1 MEAPVTQGGPECGLE
16 SEPRPRSLA
25 FMEPAGGYLCPECG
39 RLDAAPGV
47 CPADGHALKPT
58 GRDPMLGRMIGSY
71 RVVALLGEGG
81 MGRVYKGLHPGIGS
95 RVAIKVLHGHAASDR
110 NAIARFFSEAKAVN
124 IIRHE
129 SIVNVLDLSMLD
141 NGEPYMVMEYLD
153 GMALDT
159 LLTRQG
165 RLELAFG
172 CRLLAEVLDAL
183 QAAHVHGVVHRDLKP
198 ANVFVTPS
206 GHAKVLDFGV
216 AKLRVGDGAAGLT
229 QSGAL
234 LGTPYYM
241 SPEQAASQPVDH
253 RSDLYSAG
261 VMLYEALTGARPF
274 QATSLFELLRK
285 HVQESPPPPRAMR
298 PDLPP
303 AVDAIVMRALEKD
316 PARRFQS
323 AAEFRAALDSIAG
336 SPSFAAAA
344 APAAFAQLPGP
355 PPNADRA
362 LSHALPATVSGV
374 TAPVFAGAE
383 VSAARPG
390 RSSGV
395 WWKLGLA
402 VVALMALLAV
412 IGIGGVY
419 ALARVM
425 GSDLTPQPR
434 YHRAEEA
441 YLRKFDPVAFAPKA
455 LSIARQ
461 HHADAELTNIHVTG
475 ASIDGTV
482 DLVGGS
488 EATAILMFLSPR
500 AGQGNCVVTVLA
512 NGDGVTSMISSV
524 GGRARPRIPLPV
536 CGFAKV
542 MEKARAQGI
551 DGAGPISAT
560 YTFASPG
567 GFQWFLGQGDK
578 SAHVVDDCPARK

>member
-1 MEAPVTQGGPECGLE
+1 MEAPVARIGWECGLE
-16 SEPRPRSLA
+16 RRPRPRSLA

-47 CPADGHALKPT
+47 CPADGHTLKPT
-58 GRDPMLGRMIGSY
+58 GCDPMFGRMIGSY

-159 LLTRQG
+159 LLARQG
-165 RLELAFG
+165 RLELGFG

-253 RSDLYSAG
+253 RSDLYSVG
-261 VMLYEALTGARPF
+261 VMLYEALTGSRPF

-285 HVQESPPPPRAMR
+285 HVQEIPPPPRTTR

-303 AVDAIVMRALEKD
+303 AVDAIVLRALEKD

-336 SPSFAAAA
+336 SASFTVAVPASFA
-344 APAAFAQLPGP
+344 QHPGP
-355 PPNADRA
+355 A
-362 LSHALPATVSGV
+362 LTAETTSSHAFPATVSGV
-374 TAPVFAGAE
+374 TAAAFAGAE
-383 VSAARPG
+383 VSAARHG

-402 VVALMALLAV
+402 VVALMALLALV
-412 IGIGGVY
+412 GVGGVY

-425 GSDLTPQPR
+425 NSDLTPQPR
-434 YHRAEEA
+434 LHRAEEA

-512 NGDGVTSMISSV
+512 NGDGVMSMISSV
-524 GGRARPRIPLPV
+524 GGCARPRIPLPA

-551 DGAGPISAT
+551 DGAAPISAT

-578 SAHVVDDCPARK
+578 SAHVVDDCPSRK